1 MYGWKNKRLNIAK
14 AMLKKNKVGGLILR
28 LNSIQD
34 CTFGIR
40 ARDINEQTRI
50 QKDTRVHGQF
60 SSDKDVKTI
69 Q

>member
-1 MYGWKNKRLNIAK
+1 
-14 AMLKKNKVGGLILR
+14 MLKKNKVGGLILR

-50 QKDTRVHGQF
+50 QKDTRIHGQF